1 MLSRRTATLG
11 ALVLGALT
19 LLTAS
24 LTWVTGS
31 SSDAVRA
38 HLRLAVTGT
47 AAAPGVSA
55 AAFVV
60 VAAALAVAL
69 AGRIGRLLAV
79 IILAAAGITTGTS
92 ALGAIASP
100 QRIALAA
107 AAERTGLP
115 SLDGSASLAPGPYLA
130 VALGALTVFWAIWAG
145 VSARCWQASSRRHDP
160 GAAADVVEDDPFSSW
175 DALSRGED
183 PT

>member
-1 MLSRRTATLG
+1 MLSRRTATVG

-60 VAAALAVAL
+60 VAAALALAL

-79 IILAAAGITTGTS
+79 IILAAAGITTGAS
-92 ALGAIASP
+92 ALGAITSP

-115 SLDGSASLAPGPYLA
+115 SLDGSASLTAGPYLA
-130 VALGALTVFWAIWAG
+130 VAFGALTVLWAIWAG
-145 VSARCWQASSRRHDP
+145 VSARRWQASSRRHDP
-160 GAAADVVEDDPFSSW
+160 GAAAEVVEDDPFSSW

>member
-1 MLSRRTATLG
+1 
-11 ALVLGALT
+11 
-19 LLTAS
+19 
-24 LTWVTGS
+24 
-31 SSDAVRA
+31 
-38 HLRLAVTGT
+38 VTGT

-60 VAAALAVAL
+60 V
-69 AGRIGRLLAV
+69 
-79 IILAAAGITTGTS
+79 
-92 ALGAIASP
+92 ASP

-115 SLDGSASLAPGPYLA
+115 SLDGSASLMAGPYLA
-130 VALGALTVFWAIWAG
+130 AAFGAVTVFWAIWAG
-145 VSARCWQASSRRHDP
+145 ASARRWQASSRRHDP